1 MIPERTC
8 ICCRSKKE
16 KNKFFRISSVN
27 NKYVFDEDNKIQS
40 RGAYVCKSSECI
52 QKLSKHRRYNI
63 EIEELLKML
72 KKIEKNKKN
81 IIDILRPMKNSDY
94 FVFGID
100 ENIEG
105 IKKDKVKL
113 LVIPEDIN
121 KKYIEDFKRLKEK
134 FNFKVIKIEKK
145 SQLEE
150 IFSRDVNVIG
160 IVDKKVVNGILNKVE
175 VTNESTRIG

>member
-40 RGAYVCKSSECI
+40 RGAYICKSFECV
-52 QKLSKHRRYNI
+52 QKLSKHRKYNVQ
-63 EIEELLKML
+63 IEELLKML
-72 KKIEKNKKN
+72 KKIEKSKKN

-100 ENIEG
+100 ENIDG
-105 IKKDKVKL
+105 VKNNKVKL
-113 LVIPEDIN
+113 IVIPKDIN
-121 KKYIEDFKRLKEK
+121 KRYIEEFRKLKEK
-134 FNFKVIKIEKK
+134 FNVKVIEIEKK

-150 IFSRDVNVIG
+150 IFSRDMNVIG

>member
-1 MIPERTC
+1 
-8 ICCRSKKE
+8 
-16 KNKFFRISSVN
+16 
-27 NKYVFDEDNKIQS
+27 
-40 RGAYVCKSSECI
+40 
-52 QKLSKHRRYNI
+52 
-63 EIEELLKML
+63 
-72 KKIEKNKKN
+72 
-81 IIDILRPMKNSDY
+81 MKNSDY

-113 LVIPEDIN
+113 LIIPEDIN
-121 KKYIEDFKRLKEK
+121 RKYIKDFKRLKEK
-134 FNFKVIKIEKK
+134 FTFKVIKIEKK